1 MMSQLTSNPDM
12 MTNMMQSP
20 YVRSMMQQMANNPEM
35 MQQMGNPRTQQAL
48 RQIQEGMQQLQS
60 EAPGLFPGAAGLGGL
75 GGAATGGNQ
84 TTGNNQSGAGNIFN
98 NQSAGGMLNNPDILN
113 MMRNLMGGQQQG
125 TNSQEPPEE
134 RYRAQLE
141 QLVQMGFTNRENNI
155 RALQAT
161 NGEVNRAVEFL
172 LSH

>member
-1 MMSQLTSNPDM
+1 
-12 MTNMMQSP
+12 
-20 YVRSMMQQMANNPEM
+20 

-84 TTGNNQSGAGNIFN
+84 TTGNNQS
-98 NQSAGGMLNNPDILN
+98 AGGMLNNPDTLN

-141 QLVQMGFTNRENNI
+141 QLVQMGFTSREANI

-172 LSH
+172 LTH

>member
-1 MMSQLTSNPDM
+1 MPQMMRMMLDNP
-12 MTNMMQSP
+12 Q
-20 YVRSMMQQMANNPEM
+20 M

-60 EAPGLFPGAAGLGGL
+60 EAPGLFPGAAGLGG
-75 GGAATGGNQ
+75 GATGGNQ
-84 TTGNNQSGAGNIFN
+84 TTGNNQSNAGNIFN

-141 QLVQMGFTNRENNI
+141 QLVQMGFTNREANI

-172 LSH
+172 LTH